1 MIKSRKW
8 LNVLLASLAF
18 LGLGYA
24 FVKLFIDPQPT
35 NPTSQYFIFLI
46 IVVSSILLIVSLFF
60 ALTENNPKSDL
71 GDIYEERTI
80 RKDMIELIEDRR
92 RRLVTVANANLCIGL
107 LFTVIGLSLPIILFK
122 DIHLTADS
130 KLLYIQLITR
140 SGFIVL
146 FITVAFFFFRI
157 YRSVKE
163 DITYLINEQVN
174 IYFKIDA
181 IDLLEKYN
189 KIDDKDLL
197 VKVLD
202 EFLKV
207 DRNYKFGNGEA
218 NMRIKALENEVSENN
233 TWIQQIISKLIK
245 AD

>member
-1 MIKSRKW
+1 MIKSRRW
-8 LNVLLASLAF
+8 LNILIVTLSLF
-18 LGLGYA
+18 GLGFA
-24 FVKLFIDPQPT
+24 FVKLFVDPQPT
-35 NPTSQYFIFLI
+35 DPTSQYFIFSIIVISSIFLI
-46 IVVSSILLIVSLFF
+46 ISLFF

-71 GDIYEERTI
+71 GDINEERSV

-107 LFTVIGLSLPIILFK
+107 LFTVIGLSLPILLFK

-130 KLLYIQLITR
+130 RLLYIQLVTR

-163 DITYLINEQVN
+163 DITYLINEEIN
-174 IYFKIDA
+174 IFFKIEA

-197 VKVLD
+197 IKVLD
-202 EFLKV
+202 DFLKV